1 MSEPQMTARA
11 LARRAARA
19 PPRGRLARLL
29 HEGLNN
35 RLLRNILTVAS
46 GTAGAQAL
54 TMAFMPLI
62 TRLYG
67 PEAYGVLGMFMGLV
81 MMLVPVAALTYPTA
95 IVLPKRD
102 ADARGLVRLSLAVA
116 VLIAL
121 LGAALLAGFGTPL
134 VERMGIEEIA
144 PYLMLLPLVMLAG
157 AALEIT
163 QQWLIRT
170 QRFSLTARV
179 AVLHSLLHNGL
190 RTLGGLVHAVP
201 TMLVLTS
208 ALGPALHALLLLIGI
223 RRAPAPDPER
233 RMAAGPATASG
244 LALARRHQD
253 FPLFR
258 APQMLINTIS
268 QNLPTLVLA
277 AFFGAAAAGFFTLC
291 KQALSM
297 PTHLIGKS
305 VADVYYPRLAQAI
318 QRREPVTAMLAKAIA
333 GLALVGLLPF
343 ALVCAAGPWLF
354 ALVFGPAW
362 ATAGEFARW
371 LALAEYSIFISRPCT
386 VAVPALA
393 LQRLS
398 LVFELFSTGLRI
410 GALLLGALLLEE
422 ALLTVIAFSLASIL
436 IYLSLI
442 VIVLIESRRWYA
454 RQARPA

>member
-1 MSEPQMTARA
+1 MSEAQMTAGA

-19 PPRGRLARLL
+19 RPRSRFARLL

-81 MMLVPVAALTYPTA
+81 MMLVPVAALTYPIA

-121 LGAALLAGFGTPL
+121 LCAALLAGFGTTL
-134 VERMGIEEIA
+134 VERMSIEEIA

-179 AVLHSLLHNGL
+179 AVLHSLLHNGI
-190 RTLGGLVHAVP
+190 RALGGLIHAVP

-233 RMAAGPATASG
+233 RMAAEPAASG

-297 PTHLIGKS
+297 PTQLIGKS
-305 VADVYYPRLAQAI
+305 VADVYYPKLAQAI
-318 QRREPVTAMLAKAIA
+318 QRREPITAMLAKATA

-343 ALVCAAGPWLF
+343 ALVFVAGPWLF

-371 LALAEYSIFISRPCT
+371 LALAEYTIFVTRPCT

-393 LQRLS
+393 LQRLF

-422 ALLTVIAFSLASIL
+422 ARLTVIAFSLASIL

-454 RQARPA
+454 RQQRPD